1 MAHDADSD
9 LAELVVFVIRQRLRG
24 SDDDTL
30 TGMDT
35 ERVEVLHITDGD
47 TVVVAVTYD
56 LVLDFLPA
64 LEALLYED
72 LRGEGEGLATQF
84 VKLSFVVAEAAAQA
98 TESVGGTDDDG
109 VAQLLGCTARIFG
122 CLYGM
127 ALDRLDADLIE
138 LASEEVTVFRVHNG
152 LDGSTQYLDIVLLE
166 DAALV
171 ECYTA
176 VERCLSAE
184 GKEDPLRTLLLDDL
198 LDEEGGD
205 GEEVDLVSDAFGGLY
220 RGDVGVDEYGAYPLF
235 AHGLECL

>member
-1 MAHDADSD
+1 
-9 LAELVVFVIRQRLRG
+9 
-24 SDDDTL
+24 
-30 TGMDT
+30 MDT

-84 VKLSFVVAEAAAQA
+84 VKLSFVVAEATTQA

-109 VAQLLGCTARIFG
+109 VAQLLGRTACIFG
-122 CLYGM
+122 RLYGV
-127 ALDRLDADLIE
+127 ALDCLDADLIE
-138 LASEEVTVFRVHNG
+138 LASEEVTVFGIHDS
-152 LDGSTQYLDIVLLE
+152 LDGRTQDLDVVLLE
-166 DAALV
+166 DATLV

-176 VERCLSAE
+176 VERCLSTE
-184 GKEDPLRTLLLDDL
+184 GEENALRTLLLDDL

-205 GEEVDLVSDAFGGLY
+205 GEEVDLVSNAFGGLY

>member
-1 MAHDADSD
+1 
-9 LAELVVFVIRQRLRG
+9 
-24 SDDDTL
+24 
-30 TGMDT
+30 MDT
-35 ERVEVLHITDGD
+35 EWVEVLHITDGD

-109 VAQLLGCTARIFG
+109 VAQLLGRTACIFG
-122 CLYGM
+122 RLYGV

-138 LASEEVTVFRVHNG
+138 LASEEVTVFGIHDS
-152 LDGSTQYLDIVLLE
+152 LDGSTQDLDVILLE

-176 VERCLSAE
+176 VERCLSTE
-184 GKEDPLRTLLLDDL
+184 GKENSLRTLLLDDL

-220 RGDVGVDEYGAYPLF
+220 RGDVGIDEYGAYPLF